1 MANKLF
7 RQQATDTFTSP
18 EQVND
23 YIRVTGPSLYVML
36 TAMVLIVAAVI
47 VWASYG
53 SVADYVKVKGVVF
66 PHEGMEVVSTPHQ
79 GVVTQQLVRR
89 GDIVRPG
96 DALFR
101 FVHDGVS
108 GVVTAPKAGVV
119 LASKNERE
127 HFQPYEACVYLLP
140 QQAALQGREL
150 VAYVAF
156 TDLRKLH
163 EGMEVQ
169 VSPADM
175 PREEF
180 GYMLGRIV
188 SIDRYPSTRTEA
200 ALRFKMEE
208 LASLVF
214 PEQAGYE
221 VRIVLDEDPA
231 HPGQIRWS
239 HSGRGEVDIRMGTLC
254 ELQIVTQRRPVLEM
268 LFKSKQQAKP

>member
-7 RQQATDTFTSP
+7 RQQAADEFTSP

-23 YIRVTGPSLYVML
+23 YIRVTGPSLYVFL
-36 TAMVLIVAAVI
+36 IAMIVFVAAVI
-47 VWASYG
+47 VWAGYG

-66 PHEGMEVVSTPHQ
+66 PHEGIESVSTPHE
-79 GVVTQQLVRR
+79 GVVTRQLVRR
-89 GDIVRPG
+89 GDVVKPG

-101 FVHDGVS
+101 FVHNGVS
-108 GVVTAPKAGVV
+108 GVVTAPKEGVV

-127 HFQPYEACVYLLP
+127 GFSPFEACVYLLP
-140 QQAALQGREL
+140 QSASLHGREL
-150 VAYVAF
+150 ITYVAF
-156 TDLRKLH
+156 TDLRKLK

-208 LASLVF
+208 MAALVF

-221 VRIVLDEDPA
+221 VRIILDEDPKN
-231 HPGQIRWS
+231 PGRIRWS
-239 HSGRGEVDIRMGTLC
+239 HAGRGEVDIRMGTLC
-254 ELQIVTQRRPVLEM
+254 ELQIVTERRPVLEM
-268 LFKSKQQAKP
+268 LFKAKQKKQ

>member
-7 RQQATDTFTSP
+7 RQQAADEFTSP

-23 YIRVTGPSLYVML
+23 YIRVTGPSLYVF
-36 TAMVLIVAAVI
+36 LISMIVFVAAII
-47 VWASYG
+47 VWAGYG
-53 SVADYVKVKGVVF
+53 TVAESIKVKGVIF
-66 PHEGMEVVSTPHQ
+66 PHEGIEVVSSPHE

-89 GDIVRPG
+89 GDVVKPG

-101 FVHDGVS
+101 FVNNGVS
-108 GVVTAPKAGVV
+108 GVVTAPKEGVV

-127 HFQPYEACVYLLP
+127 SFRPFEACVYLLP
-140 QQAALQGREL
+140 EKATLHGREL
-150 VAYVAF
+150 ISYVSFA
-156 TDLRKLH
+156 DLRKLK

-208 LASLVF
+208 MAVLVF

-221 VRIVLDEDPA
+221 VRIVLNEDPE
-231 HPGQIRWS
+231 HPGQIKWS
-239 HSGRGEVDIRMGTLC
+239 QAGRGEVDIRMGTLC

-268 LFKSKQQAKP
+268 LFKTKQKKQ